1 MFNILNMYKKKTLF
15 KKEAKPLACKREIL
29 PNGFFGAD
37 FDTQK
42 WKNSYISNVNYML
55 VGPTISSTPL
65 NPDNYE
71 SAQNARSKRQK
82 YFCLCF
88 DYEFQQGQEFVYL
101 ASSIP
106 YPYTYLQKFIKNNTV
121 LSKQSATLTK
131 SLGGL

>member
-1 MFNILNMYKKKTLF
+1 
-15 KKEAKPLACKREIL
+15 
-29 PNGFFGAD
+29 
-37 FDTQK
+37 
-42 WKNSYISNVNYML
+42 ML